1 MIKNKIS
8 HYGAKDGDLEL
19 ALSRM
24 LQGFP
29 QRRLAGFGV
38 EVEGLAYAGP
48 VTTKTSFS

>member
-19 ALSRM
+19 ALFRM

-29 QRRLAGFGV
+29 QRRLAGFGA

-48 VTTKTSFS
+48 ASTKTSFS